1 MKVIVAGAGYAGT
14 LAANRLA
21 KKVPGAEITVLNPR
35 PDFVERVRLHQQP
48 AGTGRAATPLSRM
61 LREGVR
67 SRQAALEKIGDGGLT
82 LDGGEILDF
91 DFLVLAVGSTLSPLP
106 GTVPIGTW
114 EGAEQARKA
123 LAALPAGG
131 TVTVAGAG
139 PTGIET
145 AAEVAYARPDLSV
158 RLVGPDLAATLS
170 EGARRRVR
178 AGLER
183 LKVSVLEDAV
193 EEVASGD
200 GGLPAGTVRLRS
212 GERFGSDLTLWAVIG
227 GVPDLAAR
235 SGLEVDERG
244 RVIVDEFLRS
254 VTDPRII
261 AAGDC
266 AAVPGSRMSCQTAE
280 PQGAHAADTVARL
293 VEGRTP
299 EPYSVQYLAS
309 CLSLGRGD
317 GVIQIVR
324 RDDTARRAYFAG
336 RAAAVTKE
344 GVVRGARF
352 SARTAIVG
360 ALPEAK

>member
-21 KKVPGAEITVLNPR
+21 KKVPDAEITVVNPR
-35 PDFVERVRLHQQP
+35 PDFVERVRLHQQL

-61 LREGVR
+61 LRDGVR
-67 SRQAALEKIGDGGLT
+67 SRRAAVEKIGEGGLT
-82 LDGGEILDF
+82 LDGGETLDF

-131 TVTVAGAG
+131 AVTVAGAG

-158 RLVGPDLAATLS
+158 RLVGRDLAATLS
-170 EGARRRVR
+170 EGARQRVR

-183 LKVSVLEDAV
+183 LKVSILEDAV
-193 EEVASGD
+193 ERVEAGERA
-200 GGLPAGTVRLRS
+200 AGTVRLRS
-212 GERFGSDLTLWAVIG
+212 GERFCSDLTLWAVIG

-244 RVIVDEFLRS
+244 RVIVDEYLRS
-254 VTDPRII
+254 VTDPRVI

-293 VEGRTP
+293 ISGRAP
-299 EPYSVQYLAS
+299 EPYSVQYVAS
-309 CLSLGRGD
+309 CLSLGRRD

-336 RAAAVTKE
+336 RAAAMTKE

-352 SARTAIVG
+352 SARTAMAG
-360 ALPEAK
+360 ALPEKK